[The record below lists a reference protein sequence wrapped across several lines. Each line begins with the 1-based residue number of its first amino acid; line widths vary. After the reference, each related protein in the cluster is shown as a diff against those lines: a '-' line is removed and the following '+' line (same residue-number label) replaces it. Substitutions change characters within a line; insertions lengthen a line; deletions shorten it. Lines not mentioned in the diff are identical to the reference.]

1 MWSNETDA
9 HAWLGLISSL
19 SEHRWDEEK
28 LESFCMN
35 ENNKEDGP
43 NPEKTEQLTE
53 AASNYRHHSSW
64 LQRVE

>member
-9 HAWLGLISSL
+9 HVWLTLISSL

-35 ENNKEDGP
+35 ENNKED
-43 NPEKTEQLTE
+43 PEKNWSADRDGE
-53 AASNYRHHSSW
+53 
-64 LQRVE
+64 